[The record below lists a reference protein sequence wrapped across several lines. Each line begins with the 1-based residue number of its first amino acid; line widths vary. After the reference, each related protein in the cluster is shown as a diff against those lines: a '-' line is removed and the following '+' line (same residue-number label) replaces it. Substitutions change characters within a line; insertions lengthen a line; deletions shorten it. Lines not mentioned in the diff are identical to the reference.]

1 MSEEREK
8 RMEQTTTTILC
19 GDAREKLKELP
30 DKSVQ
35 MCVTSPPYFALSCN
49 GGGATRDRY

>member
-1 MSEEREK
+1 MSEKREK

-35 MCVTSPPYFALSCN
+35 MCVTSPPYFALRCY
-49 GGGATRDRY
+49 GGGN